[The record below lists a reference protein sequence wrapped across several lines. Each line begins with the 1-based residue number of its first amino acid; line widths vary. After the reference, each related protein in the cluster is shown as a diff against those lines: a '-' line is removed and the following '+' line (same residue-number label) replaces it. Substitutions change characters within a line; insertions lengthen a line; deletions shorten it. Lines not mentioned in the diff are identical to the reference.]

1 MMAKMNELK
10 VEFVSNDYLYYTTEE
25 TDVNRAFEE
34 FYFAMDSVGVN
45 LDNMK
50 VKEIVLRDKYQ
61 NDIDKEVFK

>member
-1 MMAKMNELK
+1 MNELK

-25 TDVNRAFEE
+25 TDAIRAFEE